1 VAATLTALRDEG
13 KIRHVGVS
21 NYTPSQFRA
30 LQAHLPFPIATHQP
44 ELSCWSHAPLRDGVL
59 DQCMEL
65 GVTPLAWSPL
75 AGGRLFRAPDAAA
88 TASERARLID
98 LQGVLDEVGHAQSV
112 SRTAVALAW
121 LLAHPAGVV
130 PIIGTQRTDRI
141 QDSIKAL
148 SVTLDRA
155 TWNRILIAA
164 QGEPLP

>member
-1 VAATLTALRDEG
+1 MV
-13 KIRHVGVS
+13 
-21 NYTPSQFRA
+21 
-30 LQAHLPFPIATHQP
+30 
-44 ELSCWSHAPLRDGVL
+44 
-59 DQCMEL
+59 
-65 GVTPLAWSPL
+65 
-75 AGGRLFRAPDAAA
+75 

-98 LQGVLDEVGHAQSV
+98 LQGVLDEVGHAQGV